1 VHPGGRSQAN
11 TPLPPTEGAAEGG
24 GAAEGMMLADG
35 VGAVEGMMVVTC
47 LEGALESV
55 VLG

>member
-1 VHPGGRSQAN
+1 VHPGGLSQAN

-24 GAAEGMMLADG
+24 GAADG
-35 VGAVEGMMVVTC
+35 VGAAEGMMVVTC
-47 LEGALESV
+47 LEGALEGV